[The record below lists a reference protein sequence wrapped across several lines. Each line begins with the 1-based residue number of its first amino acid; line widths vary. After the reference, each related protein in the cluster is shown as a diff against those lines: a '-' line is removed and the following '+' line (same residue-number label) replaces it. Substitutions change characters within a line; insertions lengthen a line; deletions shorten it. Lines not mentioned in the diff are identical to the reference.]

1 MVEVFGE
8 SSQSGFSLVDHHFA
22 YKTINF
28 SYSTWVTCTVD
39 ETVPCQDLVSSQV
52 EVDLL

>member
-22 YKTINF
+22 DKKNGLVFRVLVART
-28 SYSTWVTCTVD
+28 